1 MQSGVD
7 YNSENNK
14 FMTSNILEAEG
25 LFKIF
30 HCGSE
35 KVYAVND
42 VSLAV
47 EKGSITSII
56 GPSGSGKSVLL
67 NILGCL
73 DSPTSGALKVEGR
86 EVFKNGISLSENEL
100 TKIRRRFFGYVF
112 QRFFLIPTLT
122 VYENIT
128 LPSAFYKIPDL
139 EKRAEDLLKILDIS
153 NRKHHLPSEL
163 STGQMQRVAIARAL
177 INNPSILLADEP
189 TGNLDSKRSEEV
201 KQLFLDLNKNHNV
214 SIIFVTHN
222 PDLVKIAHRVLEI
235 QDGKIMRD
243 SSQN

>member
-1 MQSGVD
+1 
-7 YNSENNK
+7 
-14 FMTSNILEAEG
+14 MTIETGIQNIIEAQN
-25 LFKIF
+25 LVRIF
-30 HCGSE
+30 SCGSE

-42 VSLAV
+42 VSLAIK
-47 EKGSITSII
+47 KGSITSIM

-73 DSPTSGALKVEGR
+73 DNPTSGTLRVDGKEIFRDGL
-86 EVFKNGISLSENEL
+86 SLSESEL

-122 VYENIT
+122 VRENII
-128 LPSAFYKIPDL
+128 LPSAFCDIPEI
-139 EKRAEDLLKILDIS
+139 EKKVEDIMAMLDMS
-153 NRKHHLPSEL
+153 NRKHHLPSQL

-201 KQLFLDLNKNHNV
+201 KQLFLDINKNHGI

-222 PDLVKIAHRVLEI
+222 PDLAKIGHRLI
-235 QDGKIMRD
+235 QIRDGKID
-243 SSQN
+243 TD

>member
-1 MQSGVD
+1 MSITNV
-7 YNSENNK
+7 
-14 FMTSNILEAEG
+14 IEAQN
-25 LFKIF
+25 LVRIF

-35 KVYAVND
+35 KIYAVND
-42 VSLAV
+42 VSIAIK
-47 EKGSITSII
+47 KGSITSIM

-73 DSPTSGALKVEGR
+73 DNPTSGTLRIDGQEI
-86 EVFKNGISLSENEL
+86 FKNGISLSEDEL

-122 VYENIT
+122 VYENII
-128 LPSAFYKIPDL
+128 LPSAFCKIPEI
-139 EKRAEDLLKILDIS
+139 EKRAEDVMAMLDIA
-153 NRKHHLPSEL
+153 NRKNHLPSQL

-189 TGNLDSKRSEEV
+189 TGNLDSKRSDEV
-201 KQLFLDLNKNHNV
+201 KQLFLDLNKQRGI

-222 PDLVKIAHRVLEI
+222 PDFAKIGHRLVEI
-235 QDGKIMRD
+235 CDGKIVK
-243 SSQN
+243 S

>member
-1 MQSGVD
+1 MSTNV
-7 YNSENNK
+7 
-14 FMTSNILEAEG
+14 IEAQN
-25 LFKIF
+25 LVRIF

-35 KVYAVND
+35 EIRAVND
-42 VSLAV
+42 ISLAIK
-47 EKGSITSII
+47 KGSITAIM

-73 DSPTSGALKVEGR
+73 DNPTSGSLKVDGQQIFKEGL
-86 EVFKNGISLSENEL
+86 VLSEDEL

-122 VYENIT
+122 VYENII
-128 LPSAFYKIPDL
+128 LPSAFCKIAEV
-139 EKRAEDLLKILDIS
+139 EKRAEDIMGMLDIA
-153 NRKHHLPSEL
+153 NRKHHLPAQL

-177 INNPSILLADEP
+177 INNPSVLLADEP

-201 KQLFLDLNKNHNV
+201 KQLFLDLNKNRGI

-222 PDLVKIAHRVLEI
+222 PDFAKIAHNLIEI
-235 QDGKIMRD
+235 RDGKIEK
-243 SSQN
+243 